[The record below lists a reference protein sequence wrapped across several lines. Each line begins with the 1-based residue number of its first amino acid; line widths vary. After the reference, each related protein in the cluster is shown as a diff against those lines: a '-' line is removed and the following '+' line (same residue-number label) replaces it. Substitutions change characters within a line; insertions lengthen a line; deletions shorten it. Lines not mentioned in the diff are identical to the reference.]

1 MGAATVQARIHKH
14 VQKKVNTMWELHRLS
29 EKYRS
34 FVISVHE
41 SGVLQAKEAEML
53 LHPLANMMR
62 RVDDE
67 RRKLS
72 ANLHKAKAE
81 SCPPSTCA
89 LTTLGAVVRIQRTFR
104 SYKTRRALLSAVT
117 VEHSDDRPRFEL
129 QTSAGETI
137 RIDVPMAAI
146 NVDGQKQTDLLT
158 TEMKETDIL
167 TKEMRF
173 L

>member
-117 VEHSDDRPRFEL
+117 VE